1 MGKYEI
7 NEETLNKILLYTA
20 RSLPDRPGER
30 GMKAEDIKGYFYKF
44 IGILVEAINTELLKV
59 DSGVG
64 EDISAHN
71 ISEDAHRYLLKRI
84 ENLVSKDVELGD
96 SIGNQIGLHNASGN
110 AHSDIRKKIAS
121 SIGEHNSSGEAHGDI
136 REQITALDTLARDA
150 HNLATGKSKVHPC
163 EGGEALIR
171 EIESGELILH
181 PGDVVIFKDTLFPDF
196 VVFAT
201 EQESKPEDDSYLSN
215 FLSPEAILQ
224 VGSSY
229 YYEGITFVALESGID
244 TSKLASRSDLMQMW
258 QDLINTINELGNRVV
273 DAENELLTKEDA
285 IVQVESTASELLLA
299 SHTEY
304 NLGLITE
311 LKVSLPENTDDLE
324 VIINFRCGVTAPS
337 LDMPNEILFQGDD
350 TLDGRLY
357 PITNR
362 LYEINIKKVMGIII
376 AKVGAA
382 DYEVIE

>member
-44 IGILVEAINTELLKV
+44 IGILVKAINTELSKV

-64 EDISAHN
+64 EGISTHN
-71 ISEDAHRYLLKRI
+71 IREDAHSYLLERI

-96 SIGNQIGLHNASGN
+96 SIGDQIDLHNASGD

-163 EGGEALIR
+163 ENVVDLFEQIDNGTLVFNV
-171 EIESGELILH
+171 
-181 PGDVVIFKDTLFPDF
+181 GDMVIFKDTNLPDF
-196 VVFAT
+196 AVFAIG
-201 EQESKPEDDSYLSN
+201 QEAKPANDIYLS
-215 FLSPEAILQ
+215 SETI
-224 VGSSY
+224 VEEKKSY
-229 YYEGITFVALESGID
+229 YCEGITFVALESGID
-244 TSKLASRSDLMQMW
+244 TSKLASTSDLMQMW
-258 QDLINTINELGNRVV
+258 QDLISTINELGSRVV
-273 DAENELLTKEDA
+273 GAENELLTKEDA
-285 IVQVESTASELLLA
+285 IVQMESTASELLLA

-311 LKVSLPENTDDLE
+311 LKVSLPENTDGLE

>member
-1 MGKYEI
+1 MEI
-7 NEETLNKILLYTA
+7 LKISEETKNKILLYSAQT
-20 RSLPDRPGER
+20 LPDRPGER
-30 GMKAEDIKGYFYKF
+30 GMKAQDTKAFFYKY
-44 IGILVEAINTELLKV
+44 IGVLIEEINTVLANIINGVSSDINAHDALEGAHPFLLKL
-59 DSGVG
+59 
-64 EDISAHN
+64 IS
-71 ISEDAHRYLLKRI
+71 DLQTR
-84 ENLVSKDVELGD
+84 DVELGN
-96 SIGNQIGLHNASGN
+96 SIGNQIGLHNASGD
-110 AHSDIRKKIAS
+110 AHSDIREKIAS
-121 SIGEHNSSGEAHGDI
+121 SIGKHNSSDEAHGDI
-136 REQITALDTLARDA
+136 RELITALNTLARDA
-150 HNLATGKSKVHPC
+150 YNLASGKSKVHPC
-163 EGGEALIR
+163 ENVVDLFEQIDNGTLVFNV
-171 EIESGELILH
+171 
-181 PGDVVIFKDTLFPDF
+181 GDMVIFKDTNLPDF
-196 VVFAT
+196 AVFAIG
-201 EQESKPEDDSYLSN
+201 QEAKPADDIY
-215 FLSPEAILQ
+215 LSPETI
-224 VGSSY
+224 VEEKKSY
-229 YYEGITFVALESGID
+229 YCEGITFVALESGID
-244 TSKLASRSDLMQMW
+244 TSKLASTSDLMQMW
-258 QDLINTINELGNRVV
+258 QDLISAINELGSRVV

>member
-1 MGKYEI
+1 MGRYEI

-136 REQITALDTLARDA
+136 REQITALNTLARDA
-150 HNLATGKSKVHPC
+150 HNLASGKSKVHPC
-163 EGGEALIR
+163 ENVVDLFEQIDNGTLVFNV
-171 EIESGELILH
+171 
-181 PGDVVIFKDTLFPDF
+181 GDMVIFKDTNLPDF
-196 VVFAT
+196 AVFAIG
-201 EQESKPEDDSYLSN
+201 QETKPADDIY
-215 FLSPEAILQ
+215 LSPETI
-224 VGSSY
+224 VEEKKSY
-229 YYEGITFVALESGID
+229 YCEGITFVALESGID
-244 TSKLASRSDLMQMW
+244 TSKLASTSDLIQMW
-258 QDLINTINELGNRVV
+258 QDLISTINELGSRVV

>member
-1 MGKYEI
+1 METFKI
-7 NEETLNKILLYTA
+7 TEESKNKILLYSAQT
-20 RSLPDRPGER
+20 LPDRPGER
-30 GMKAEDIKGYFYKF
+30 GMKAQDTKAFFYKY
-44 IGILVEAINTELLKV
+44 IGVLIEEINTVLANIINGVSSDINAHDALEGAHPFLLKL
-59 DSGVG
+59 
-64 EDISAHN
+64 ISDLQAR
-71 ISEDAHRYLLKRI
+71 DA
-84 ENLVSKDVELGD
+84 ELGTA
-96 SIGNQIGLHNASGN
+96 IGGKVNSHNTSTNTHLDIRQKITKDIVTHNAS
-110 AHSDIRKKIAS
+110 ST
-121 SIGEHNSSGEAHGDI
+121 AHGDI
-136 REQITALDTLARDA
+136 RELITALDTIAHDA
-150 HNLATGKSKVHPC
+150 YNLASGKSKVHPC

-201 EQESKPEDDSYLSN
+201 GQESKPEDDSYLSD

-244 TSKLASRSDLMQMW
+244 TSKLASTEDLALAREK
-258 QDLINTINELGNRVV
+258 LISTINELGRRLVT
-273 DAENELLTKEDA
+273 AENTLLKKEDKLTT
-285 IVQVESTASELLLA
+285 VESTDAELTLA
-299 SHTEY
+299 THTEY

-311 LKVSLPENTDDLE
+311 LKVSLPGRTDGLE
-324 VIINFRCGVTAPS
+324 AIINFRCGATAPS
-337 LDMPNEILFQGDD
+337 IDMPDEVLFQGDD

>member
-1 MGKYEI
+1 MGRYEI

-59 DSGVG
+59 NSGVG
-64 EDISAHN
+64 EDISAHD
-71 ISEDAHRYLLKRI
+71 IREDAHNYLLKRI
-84 ENLVSKDVELGD
+84 ENLVSKDVELGN
-96 SIGNQIGLHNASGN
+96 SIDNQIGLHNASGD
-110 AHSDIRKKIAS
+110 AHSDIREKIAS

-136 REQITALDTLARDA
+136 RELITALNTLARDA
-150 HNLATGKSKVHPC
+150 YNLASGKSKVHPC
-163 EGGEALIR
+163 ENVVDLFEQIDNGTLVFNV
-171 EIESGELILH
+171 
-181 PGDVVIFKDTLFPDF
+181 GDMVIFKDTNLPDF
-196 VVFAT
+196 AVFAIG
-201 EQESKPEDDSYLSN
+201 QEAKPADDIY
-215 FLSPEAILQ
+215 LSPETI
-224 VGSSY
+224 VEEKKSY
-229 YYEGITFVALESGID
+229 YCEGITFVALESGID

-258 QDLINTINELGNRVV
+258 QDLISTINELGSRVV

-337 LDMPNEILFQGDD
+337 LDTPNEILFQGDD

>member
-1 MGKYEI
+1 MGRYEI

-59 DSGVG
+59 DSGVS
-64 EDISAHN
+64 ENISEHN
-71 ISEDAHRYLLKRI
+71 ISEDAHRYLLERI

-110 AHSDIRKKIAS
+110 AHSDIREKIAS

-163 EGGEALIR
+163 ENVVDLFEQIDNGTLVFNV
-171 EIESGELILH
+171 
-181 PGDVVIFKDTLFPDF
+181 GDMVIFKDINLPDF
-196 VVFAT
+196 AVFAIG
-201 EQESKPEDDSYLSN
+201 QEAKPADDIYLS
-215 FLSPEAILQ
+215 LETI
-224 VGSSY
+224 VEEKKSY
-229 YYEGITFVALESGID
+229 YCEGITFVALESGID

-258 QDLINTINELGNRVV
+258 QDLISTINELGNRVV